1 MGQPAALRPEAP
13 PETLPDDLPGLPG
26 PTEGISDPREAR
38 GAAVIVFPQPLI

>member
-13 PETLPDDLPGLPG
+13 PETLPDGLPGFPG

-38 GAAVIVFPQPLI
+38 EAPVIVFPQPIL